1 MNELRWDFADLRE
14 QEDQSA
20 QEELARDSR
29 QEPELQLVSVA
40 ESEAD
45 CDRDD
50 PFIQQWIAERL
61 SSGL

>member
-14 QEDQSA
+14 QEEQTA
-20 QEELARDSR
+20 QEELVRDTDDK
-29 QEPELQLVSVA
+29 PELQLVTVN